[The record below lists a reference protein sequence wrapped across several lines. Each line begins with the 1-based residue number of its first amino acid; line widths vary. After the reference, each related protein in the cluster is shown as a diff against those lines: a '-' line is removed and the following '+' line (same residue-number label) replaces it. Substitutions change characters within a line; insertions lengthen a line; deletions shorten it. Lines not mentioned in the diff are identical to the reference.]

1 MVKQRGYSSFK
12 GGVQFLPTIAE
23 EPDQVPEQSG
33 LDEILEDNFQG
44 KTKRNNCH
52 YITQDTRMT
61 SQDLTTSIEDLSAH
75 TRCMCRDNDCSPQV
89 LTHHQT
95 SRSEGINEARTL
107 FPDFF
112 PRFEIQESWE
122 DSSWRDKP
130 TMEQIFSGHNIDFS
144 RKNSLQN
151 AEFDHWKYYQLSF

>member
-1 MVKQRGYSSFK
+1 MVKQRGYSSVK

-23 EPDQVPEQSG
+23 EADQVPEQNG
-33 LDEILEDNFQG
+33 LDEILEDNFEG
-44 KTKRNNCH
+44 KKKQNNCH
-52 YITQDTRMT
+52 YITQDTRMI
-61 SQDLTTSIEDLSAH
+61 SRELTTGIEDLSAH
-75 TRCMCRDNDCSPQV
+75 TRCMCRVCSPQV
-89 LTHHQT
+89 LTHHQA
-95 SRSEGINEARTL
+95 SRSEGIKEARIL

-122 DSSWRDKP
+122 DSSWREKP

-151 AEFDHWKYYQLSF
+151 TEFDHWKYYQLSF

>member
-1 MVKQRGYSSFK
+1 MVKQRGYSSVK
-12 GGVQFLPTIAE
+12 GGVQYLPTIAE
-23 EPDQVPEQSG
+23 EADQVPEQNG
-33 LDEILEDNFQG
+33 LDEILEDNFEG
-44 KTKRNNCH
+44 KKKRNNRH

-61 SQDLTTSIEDLSAH
+61 SQDLTTSIEDLSTH

-89 LTHHQT
+89 LTHHQA

-144 RKNSLQN
+144 HKNSLQN
-151 AEFDHWKYYQLSF
+151 AELDHWKYYQLSF

>member
-1 MVKQRGYSSFK
+1 MVKQRGYSSVK

-23 EPDQVPEQSG
+23 EADQVPEQNG
-33 LDEILEDNFQG
+33 LDEILEDNFEG
-44 KTKRNNCH
+44 KKKRNNRH

-61 SQDLTTSIEDLSAH
+61 SQDLTTSIEDLSTH

-89 LTHHQT
+89 LTHHQA

-144 RKNSLQN
+144 HKNSLQN
-151 AEFDHWKYYQLSF
+151 AELDHWKYYQLSF

>member
-1 MVKQRGYSSFK
+1 MVKQRGYSSVK

-23 EPDQVPEQSG
+23 EADQVPEQNG
-33 LDEILEDNFQG
+33 LDEILEGNFGG
-44 KTKRNNCH
+44 KKKRNNCH

-61 SQDLTTSIEDLSAH
+61 SRELTTGIEDLSAH
-75 TRCMCRDNDCSPQV
+75 TRCMCRNCSPQV
-89 LTHHQT
+89 LTHHQA

-130 TMEQIFSGHNIDFS
+130 TMEQIFSGHNIDFL
-144 RKNSLQN
+144 RKNSLHN
-151 AEFDHWKYYQLSF
+151 AGFQDHWKYYQLSF